1 MIQQEPYPMVRVSL
15 CLGIWNT
22 KLGNWF
28 LLEKASESA
37 PVLHNEIE
45 RGLECREHRPEG
57 TVHCGELCKQTNVS
71 SNVLSKPDDRLM
83 RHSQCS

>member
-45 RGLECREHRPEG
+45 RGVRVQRTQARGYSALWG
-57 TVHCGELCKQTNVS
+57 TV
-71 SNVLSKPDDRLM
+71 
-83 RHSQCS
+83 